1 MSYVTWRGGATVLTD
16 GGMIFCPAATV
27 RPEKDIPNVAPIKP
41 RATTPVVHTRMKRSR
56 TPQQHWRVAP
66 SGLYSVGPKL
76 PPGPMLHE
84 MMGAFRRASCAAVQ
98 PSINGRRGRFQQLKL
113 KTATVLGGRQR
124 IGRLKRIGTI
134 TLILIALTIAAKAG
148 PITGDIDFGGV
159 VTFDTMSLATATRVT
174 QWNSSFVLKD
184 SGDFATFVSPG
195 TSATMAAPWI
205 FNPSTATPSL
215 WAVGGFNFDLANSV
229 IVSQS
234 STFLDITGTGT
245 ITGHGFDPTPGTWS
259 FTASRSDAGTS
270 TTFGFQAEATA
281 VPETGSVV
289 LFLLGGVGLVAGK
302 SLRKKIAVR

>member
-1 MSYVTWRGGATVLTD
+1 
-16 GGMIFCPAATV
+16 MIFCPTV
-27 RPEKDIPNVAPIKP
+27 TAPPEKDISNVAPIKP
-41 RATTPVVHTRMKRSR
+41 KATTPVVRARMKRSR

-66 SGLYSVGPKL
+66 SGVYGVGPKL

-98 PSINGRRGRFQQLKL
+98 PATEARRGRLQQLKL
-113 KTATVLGGRQR
+113 KTVTVMTGYQR
-124 IGRLKRIGTI
+124 SGLLKRIGAI
-134 TLILIALTIAAKAG
+134 TLILIALTFAAKAA

-159 VTFDTMSLATATRVT
+159 VTFDIMSLATATRVT
-174 QWNSSFVLKD
+174 QWSSSFVLKD
-184 SGDFATFVSPG
+184 SGDFATFVNPG
-195 TSATMAAPWI
+195 TNATMAAPWI
-205 FNPSTATPSL
+205 FNPSTPTPSL

-270 TTFGFQAEATA
+270 ATFGFQAEATA
-281 VPETGSVV
+281 VPESGSVI
-289 LFLLGGVGLVAGK
+289 LFILGGVCLVGTK
-302 SLRKKIAVR
+302 SLRKRTALR